1 MTADEGRVQIGELS
15 RRVGVG
21 ADTLRA
27 WERRYGL
34 LRPARTEG
42 GFRLYSG
49 DDERRVRAMQAQ
61 LDRGLPAAEAARAVL
76 AAGPAVEPPVAR
88 ARLTAALGAY
98 SEGRAHA
105 VLDRLL
111 DDHGPEVALR
121 DVVYPYLRE
130 VGDGWENGELDVGQE
145 HFASNLLLGRLLAL
159 LRSPDE
165 RHGPLAVLA
174 CPPGERHTL
183 GLAGHGVALSR
194 HDWRV
199 VFLGADTPVGM
210 IAGAAE
216 SAGARVIVMSAVD
229 ADRFLAVEDEL
240 GGLAR
245 RAPLALA
252 GAGAEPAFGR
262 RIGAALLE
270 TDPVTAAAELA
281 QLVGGW
287 ASRSSSAAPGSATA
301 LL

>member
-1 MTADEGRVQIGELS
+1 MTADEARVQIGELS

-34 LRPARTEG
+34 LRPARSAG

-61 LDRGLPAAEAARAVL
+61 LDRGVPAAQAARAVL
-76 AAGPAVEPPVAR
+76 STGPAVAPPDAR

-98 SEGRAHA
+98 DEGRAHT

-121 DVVYPYLRE
+121 DVVYPYLRD
-130 VGDGWENGELDVGQE
+130 VGDGWASGELDVGQE

-159 LRSPDE
+159 LRSLDAPA
-165 RHGPLAVLA
+165 GPPAVLA
-174 CPPGERHTL
+174 CPPGELHTL

-194 HDWRV
+194 RAWRV
-199 VFLGADTPVGM
+199 VFLGADTPIAM
-210 IAGAAE
+210 IAGAAD
-216 SAGARVIVMSAVD
+216 SAGARAVVLSAVN
-229 ADRFLAVEDEL
+229 ASRFAAVETEL
-240 GGLAR
+240 AALAR

-252 GAGAEPAFGR
+252 GAGAEPAFAH
-262 RIGAALLE
+262 RIGAALLR

-281 QLVGGW
+281 QL
-287 ASRSSSAAPGSATA
+287 A
-301 LL
+301 